1 MNNYSQNPTPPF
13 PSPPGNASA
22 LPLPDW
28 VHNGTALPFRPLEGN
43 SSRYNNMG
51 DINPEEL
58 NVFVVSMLCTM
69 FLCNCAFVFT
79 VLRRR
84 WGLLENEFAEGDD
97 SAGGGSGSA
106 VYQGVSSLI
115 MKKLP
120 VYMYPPPPDK
130 VLLAGQTA
138 CCVCIDEYEIGD
150 EVRILPCDHIFHVP
164 CVDEWLQRSRCC
176 PMCKQI
182 VVPVVPAPRQ
192 GWGSGGR
199 ADRVDGGDGG
209 GGVGGPARAQGGG
222 AGAARGRIE
231 NAHGSYANSGS
242 ELETAE
248 QKVGGGEETVA
259 RDVGVVG
266 LGDIPSSRR
275 SGRGGSR
282 SGVRRFFQRFQRS
295 TNVVP
300 SPPSPGRIR
309 RIEVGSA
316 AGTLGGSVGTVGA
329 LDTDSNVDDTHG
341 EDWQPERFSND
352 HTHEQK
358 HHDPVH
364 AGGLRVT
371 RGAGGAPRP
380 ARAHSTGA
388 SRHRVHPEV
397 GGGAGEDGTTRTV
410 QSNYSSPVSTEVAV
424 ATIPGADSSGGEI
437 DFS

>member
-1 MNNYSQNPTPPF
+1 MNNSQNPTPPF
-13 PSPPGNASA
+13 PSSSGNASA

-28 VHNGTALPFRPLEGN
+28 VHNGTALPFRPLKGN
-43 SSRYNNMG
+43 SSRYNMG

-97 SAGGGSGSA
+97 LSAGTGSGSA

-120 VYMYPPPPDK
+120 VYMYPPPSDK

-199 ADRVDGGDGG
+199 ADRVDGGGG
-209 GGVGGPARAQGGG
+209 GGQGGG

-248 QKVGGGEETVA
+248 QKVEGGEETVA
-259 RDVGVVG
+259 GDVGVVG

-275 SGRGGSR
+275 SGRGSSR
-282 SGVRRFFQRFQRS
+282 SGGRRFFQRFQKS

-329 LDTDSNVDDTHG
+329 LDSVSNFGDTHG
-341 EDWQPERFSND
+341 EDRFFND
-352 HTHEQK
+352 PVGPPPPHVHDHTTHEQK

-371 RGAGGAPRP
+371 RGAGGAPQS

-397 GGGAGEDGTTRTV
+397 GVEAGEDGTTRTV
-410 QSNYSSPVSTEVAV
+410 QSNHSSPVSTEVAV
-424 ATIPGADSSGGEI
+424 ATMPGVTDSSGEI